1 MQSIN
6 ELKKENATMRSINT
20 KLKKQNQELAR
31 FNSELTSAI
40 HKLTKYNYFDKW
52 QFASKNSILRYR

>member
-6 ELKKENATMRSINT
+6 ELKKENAAMRNINN
-20 KLKKQNQELAR
+20 KLKKQNQELIR
-31 FNSELTSAI
+31 FNSELTFTI

-52 QFASKNSILRYR
+52 QFAAKNSILRYR